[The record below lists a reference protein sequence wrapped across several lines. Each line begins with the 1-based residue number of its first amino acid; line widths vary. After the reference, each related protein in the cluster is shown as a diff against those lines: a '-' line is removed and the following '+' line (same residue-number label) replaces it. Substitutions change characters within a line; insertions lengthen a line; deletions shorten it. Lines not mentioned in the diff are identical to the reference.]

1 MKVLDTTSTNS
12 FFTMDKTLNNTYN
25 LYSAIKNDTI
35 LVNFGDLTQKSY
47 QLNLIN
53 FLLGLTLIILK
64 VSS

>member
-47 QLNLIN
+47 QLNSG
-53 FLLGLTLIILK
+53 FLK
-64 VSS
+64 VKTK